1 MANFHQRKA
10 ERTEYYL
17 AFVYGWK
24 LIPCL
29 SCNGSGKYD
38 NDGSPD
44 CGACDGSGKERVR
57 GAKAMHPIT
66 NNFSGHLPDRH
77 TGYFV

>member
-10 ERTEYYL
+10 ERTEYYF
-17 AFVYGWK
+17 AFVFGWN

-57 GAKAMHPIT
+57 GAKAMQ
-66 NNFSGHLPDRH
+66 PDNK
-77 TGYFV
+77 